1 MKKAT
6 AFLLFLSVI
15 FVFASCKTSKNEET
29 TLSGETTFTEENVSY
44 ATESQESN
52 ETVSKNDDSVK
63 TSISEEES
71 VTEIS
76 VSATETTEVLLGKT
90 QPEVTTVKEDL
101 VIVTDDK
108 IIAPEYSLEIP
119 EDFEIKSEGNDSLL
133 ENEQG
138 TIQFNIMDKTKVV
151 TNFEEYAK
159 DTYRSASAS
168 GLANGELEEVT
179 VNGITMKRFAMT
191 MLDDDGVQLEAYAY
205 LAQINNKVFMIT
217 LTSKDG
223 GLADVAAADAFVAE
237 IDFAAQ

>member
-1 MKKAT
+1 MKRMLC
-6 AFLLFLSVI
+6 LLLCGGCLLLLS
-15 FVFASCKTSKNEET
+15 SCKPEET
-29 TLSGETTFTEENVSY
+29 PSASEPDTASQVQSDALQTSLLENEQPSDPVQAETASGEELQNDVTVPAVSD
-44 ATESQESN
+44 AVTD
-52 ETVSKNDDSVK
+52 TVL
-63 TSISEEES
+63 
-71 VTEIS
+71 
-76 VSATETTEVLLGKT
+76 TTE
-90 QPEVTTVKEDL
+90 QPIT
-101 VIVTDDK
+101 IQDDV

-119 EDFEIKSEGNDSLL
+119 EDFEIKSEGNDPLL

>member
-1 MKKAT
+1 MKKAA

-52 ETVSKNDDSVK
+52 KTVSKNDDSVK

-101 VIVTDDK
+101 VIFTDDK

-119 EDFEIKSEGNDSLL
+119 EDFEIKSEGNDPLL

-151 TNFEEYAK
+151 SDFEEYAK